1 MTILEIILLI
11 LNIALA
17 SLYITS
23 KLKDNKNLA
32 SIVKEVKE
40 DIKLSSE
47 AVSDLVSKAK
57 DIVFDETVQKTIKE
71 FIMIVEE
78 KNQLAKSK
86 GETYLTGDDKKHA
99 VIGRLSEWVSNLT
112 GSTEKAVHFVED
124 NQSKIESIID
134 EYISF
139 SNKMHGK
146 SSLSEAE
153 RIIAEKLLIVNK

>member
-11 LNIALA
+11 LNIVLA

-57 DIVFDETVQKTIKE
+57 DIVFDETVQKNDQRVYHDCRRKE
-71 FIMIVEE
+71 
-78 KNQLAKSK
+78 S
-86 GETYLTGDDKKHA
+86 TG
-99 VIGRLSEWVSNLT
+99 
-112 GSTEKAVHFVED
+112 
-124 NQSKIESIID
+124 
-134 EYISF
+134 
-139 SNKMHGK
+139 
-146 SSLSEAE
+146 
-153 RIIAEKLLIVNK
+153 